1 MELMFIPT
9 PSISHLMPMVELAKL
24 LTKRED
30 RLMIKVFIMK
40 QFSDSK
46 VSAYIESLNSNSI
59 SNRIQFID
67 LPAEDEPTTS
77 FNVFSF
83 IESQKPLLKDVL
95 SKLTLAE
102 SSSKTY
108 RVAAFVLDMF
118 CTPMIDVANEFGIPT
133 YIYYTSSASALG
145 FTFYFQTLHDE
156 HNQDIFAY
164 KDSDTELVV
173 PSFVNKV
180 PAKVLPSDLL
190 DNSLFFINQARRF
203 KETKGIIINTFME
216 LEPFAINSFLN
227 AKTPLVYPVGP
238 IMNLKGETHETQEP
252 QNGFDVI
259 KWLDDQPLSSVVF
272 LCFGS
277 MGSFEKDQV
286 KEIAYALEH
295 SGCRFLWSLRK
306 PPPSGGIASP
316 SEYTNLEEILPQGFI
331 NRTQGLG
338 KVIGWAPQVAIL
350 AHSAIGGFVSHC
362 GWNSTLESLWFG
374 VPIATWP
381 IYAEQQINAFE
392 MVKELRLAV
401 EVKMDYSKSKQI
413 IVTAMEIERGIREV
427 MDPNSEIRKNVKEI
441 KEIGRKALMDGG
453 SSLSSLDRL
462 IVDLMGNITHSDQFS

>member
-9 PSISHLMPMVELAKL
+9 PSISHLIPMVELAKL
-24 LTKRED
+24 LIERED
-30 RLMIKVFIMK
+30 RLMIKVIIMK
-40 QFSDSK
+40 HPSDSK
-46 VSAYIESLNSNSI
+46 VSAYIESLNSSSI
-59 SNRIQFID
+59 SNRILFID
-67 LPAEDEPTTS
+67 LPAEVEPTTS
-77 FNVFSF
+77 FNLFSF
-83 IESQKPLLKDVL
+83 VESKKPQLKDVL

-102 SSSKTY
+102 SSSNTS
-108 RVAAFVLDMF
+108 RVVALVLDMF

-133 YIYYTSSASALG
+133 YIYYTSSANALG

-180 PAKVLPSDLL
+180 PAKVLPSGLL
-190 DNSLFFINQARRF
+190 DNPLFFINQARRF

-216 LEPFAINSFLN
+216 LEPFAINSFFN

-238 IMNLKGETHETQEP
+238 IMNLKGETHETQKP
-252 QNGFDVI
+252 QNGFDVM

-295 SGCRFLWSLRK
+295 TGCRFLWSLRK

-316 SEYTNLEEILPQGFI
+316 SDYTNLEEILPQGFI
-331 NRTQGLG
+331 NRTQGIS

-374 VPIATWP
+374 VPIAAWP

-401 EVKMDYSKSKQI
+401 DVKMDYSKSKQI
-413 IVTAMEIERGIREV
+413 IVTAKEIERGIREV
-427 MDPNSEIRKNVKEI
+427 MHPNSVIRKNEKDI
-441 KEIGRKALMDGG
+441 KEKGRKALMDGG
-453 SSLSSLDRL
+453 SSHSSLDRL
-462 IVDLMGNITHSDQFS
+462 IADLMGNIAH

>member
-1 MELMFIPT
+1 MELMFIPS
-9 PSISHLMPMVELAKL
+9 PSISHLIPMVELAKL
-24 LTKRED
+24 LTERDD
-30 RLMIKVFIMK
+30 RLMIKIFTMK
-40 QFSDSK
+40 QPSDSK
-46 VSAYIESLNSNSI
+46 VSAYIESLNSSSI
-59 SNRIQFID
+59 SNRIKFID

-77 FNVFSF
+77 FNFFSF

-102 SSSKTY
+102 SSSNTS

-133 YIYYTSSASALG
+133 YIYYTSSANALG

-156 HNQDIFAY
+156 HNQDILAY

-180 PAKVLPSDLL
+180 PAKVLPSGLL
-190 DNSLFFINQARRF
+190 VNPLFFINQARRF

-216 LEPFAINSFLN
+216 LEPFAINSFFN
-227 AKTPLVYPVGP
+227 DKTPLVYPVGP
-238 IMNLKGETHETQEP
+238 IMNLKGETHETQKP
-252 QNGFDVI
+252 QNGFDVM

-286 KEIAYALEH
+286 EEIAYALEH

-316 SEYTNLEEILPQGFI
+316 SDYTNLEEILPQGFI
-331 NRTQGLG
+331 NRTQGIG
-338 KVIGWAPQVAIL
+338 KIIGWAPQVAIL

-374 VPIATWP
+374 VPIAAWP

-427 MDPNSEIRKNVKEI
+427 MEPNNEIRKNVKEI
-441 KEIGRKALMDGG
+441 KEKGRKALMDGG
-453 SSLSSLDRL
+453 SSHSSLDRL
-462 IVDLMGNITHSDQFS
+462 IADLMGNIAH

>member
-9 PSISHLMPMVELAKL
+9 PSVGHLIPMVELAKL
-24 LTKRED
+24 LTERED
-30 RLMIKVFIMK
+30 KIMIKVIIMK
-40 QFSDSK
+40 QLSDSK
-46 VSAYIESLNSNSI
+46 VSAYIESLNSSSTN
-59 SNRIQFID
+59 NRIQFID
-67 LPAEDEPTTS
+67 LPAEEEPTTS
-77 FNVFSF
+77 FNFFSF
-83 IESQKPLLKDVL
+83 IESQKPLLKVVL
-95 SKLTLAE
+95 SKLILAK
-102 SSSKTY
+102 SSSNTSQ
-108 RVAAFVLDMF
+108 VAAFVLDMF

-133 YIYYTSSASALG
+133 YIYYTSSANALG

-164 KDSDTELVV
+164 KDSDIELVV

-180 PAKVLPSDLL
+180 PAKVMPSGLL
-190 DNSLFFINQARRF
+190 DNPLFFINQVRRF

-216 LEPFAINSFLN
+216 LEPFAINSFFN
-227 AKTPLVYPVGP
+227 DKTPLVYPVGP
-238 IMNLKGETHETQEP
+238 IMNLKGETHETQKP
-252 QNGFDVI
+252 QNGFDVM

-286 KEIAYALEH
+286 EEIAYALEH

-316 SEYTNLEEILPQGFI
+316 SDYTNLEEILPQGFI
-331 NRTQGLG
+331 NRTQGIG
-338 KVIGWAPQVAIL
+338 KIIGWAPQVAIL

-374 VPIATWP
+374 VPIAAWP

-427 MDPNSEIRKNVKEI
+427 MEPNNEIRKNVKEI
-441 KEIGRKALMDGG
+441 KEKGRKALMDGG
-453 SSLSSLDRL
+453 SSHSSLDRL
-462 IVDLMGNITHSDQFS
+462 IADLMGNIAH